1 MLIIHYKQGFCQN
14 IFDMLALERKSV
26 IWYYIKLYR
35 NVYFSRRF
43 QTDVLHIRR
52 IPMNNAPIGVFD
64 SGLGG
69 LTAVREFLKILPNEN
84 IIYFGDTGRVP
95 YGSRSNDTIKKYAF
109 QDAKFLL
116 KHNVKM
122 VVAACGTVSSVAT
135 NLKNDLPVP
144 YTGVVSPTCFS
155 ASKATKNKKV
165 GVIGTSATI
174 KSHSY
179 KKLIEKFDNTIQVV
193 EQDCPLFVPLV
204 ENGFINKDDQIVRLV
219 IKRYLAPR
227 MEAMVDTVILGC
239 THYPIIKEAIS
250 SVMGEEVALIDSG
263 RETALYAKKVLTE
276 KGLLNDSNKKGNCE
290 FYVSDTPEGF
300 ENVAGVFLGKD
311 IEHSVEQINIE
322 LY

>member
-1 MLIIHYKQGFCQN
+1 
-14 IFDMLALERKSV
+14 
-26 IWYYIKLYR
+26 
-35 NVYFSRRF
+35 
-43 QTDVLHIRR
+43 
-52 IPMNNAPIGVFD
+52 MNNAPIGVFD

-122 VVAACGTVSSVAT
+122 VVAACGTVSSVAA

-155 ASKATKNKKV
+155 AAKATKNKRI

-179 KKLIEKFDNTIQVV
+179 KKLIEKFDSTIQVV

-219 IKRYLAPR
+219 IKRYLAPL
-227 MEAMVDTVILGC
+227 MEAKVDTVILGC

>member
-1 MLIIHYKQGFCQN
+1 
-14 IFDMLALERKSV
+14 
-26 IWYYIKLYR
+26 
-35 NVYFSRRF
+35 
-43 QTDVLHIRR
+43 
-52 IPMNNAPIGVFD
+52 MNNAPIGVFD

-69 LTAVREFLKILPNEN
+69 LTAVREFMKILPNEN

-95 YGSRSNDTIKKYAF
+95 YGSRSKDTIKKYAF

-122 VVAACGTVSSVAT
+122 IVAACGTVSSVAT

-144 YTGVVSPTCFS
+144 YTGVVSPTCFT
-155 ASKATKNKKV
+155 AVQATKNKKI

-179 KKLIEKFDNTIQVV
+179 KKLIEEFDNSISVI

-219 IKRYLAPR
+219 IKRYLAPL
-227 MEAMVDTVILGC
+227 MDAKVDTIILGC

-250 SVMGEEVALIDSG
+250 SVMGEDLTLIDSG
-263 RETALYAKKVLTE
+263 RETALYAKNVLAE
-276 KGLLNDSNKKGNCE
+276 KGLLNDSNEKGRCE

>member
-1 MLIIHYKQGFCQN
+1 
-14 IFDMLALERKSV
+14 
-26 IWYYIKLYR
+26 
-35 NVYFSRRF
+35 
-43 QTDVLHIRR
+43 
-52 IPMNNAPIGVFD
+52 MNNAPIGVFD

-144 YTGVVSPTCFS
+144 YTGVVSPTCY
-155 ASKATKNKKV
+155 AAVQATKNKKI

-179 KKLIEKFDNTIQVV
+179 KKLIENFDSSVEVI

-219 IKRYLAPR
+219 IKRYLAPL
-227 MEAMVDTVILGC
+227 MEAQVDTVILGC
-239 THYPIIKEAIS
+239 THYPIIKDAIS
-250 SVMGEEVALIDSG
+250 SVMGEKVKLIDSG
-263 RETALYAKKVLTE
+263 RETALYAKKILTE
-276 KGLLNDSNKKGNCE
+276 KNLLNGSEQKGHSE

-300 ENVAGVFLGKD
+300 ENVAGVFLGENIK
-311 IEHSVEQINIE
+311 HSVEQINIE